1 MAKQPWFKF
10 YGADFLL
17 DPDVDAMPREAE
29 ALLVRMWCVCHREG
43 SCPADVESLARK
55 TLCSPQYVSQCKP
68 HCEGFFELRDGRF
81 YSRRM
86 EEEKQRSEQARQN
99 ANQRYKSK
107 PESKSKSESKSE
119 SESER
124 GSAIGTATCTAKTHA
139 RPTLEDVSTYCLERE
154 NHVNPKQWFDYY
166 VSNGWKVGRN
176 PMKDWKAAVRT
187 WERNGVNSNGNR
199 ADQRT
204 SHNLAAL
211 EAAFPLDR

>member
-1 MAKQPWFKF
+1 MGEQPWFKF
-10 YGADFLL
+10 YSGDFLL

-29 ALLVRMWCVCHREG
+29 ALLIRMWCVCHREG
-43 SCPADVESLARK
+43 SCPGDVETLARK
-55 TLCSPQYVSQCKP
+55 TLCSQQYVSQCKP
-68 HCEGFFELRDGRF
+68 QCEGFFELRDGRL

-86 EEEKQRSEQARQN
+86 EEEKHRSEQARKN
-99 ANQRYKSK
+99 ANKRYA
-107 PESKSKSESKSE
+107 PKSKSDSKSESE

-124 GSAIGTATCTAKTHA
+124 GSANGTATCTAKACA
-139 RPTLEDVSTYCLERE
+139 RPTLADVVEYCLERK
-154 NHVNPKQWFDYY
+154 NSVNPKQWFDYY

-199 ADQRT
+199 AEQRQAG
-204 SHNLAAL
+204 NLAAL